1 MMMYFKEN
9 IPILLLF
16 AAFNIVIL
24 LIGILDSS
32 IPNVAVTYIFLFN
45 LLIFIVYMIWDYTR
59 KRSFNNELLKLGS
72 LNDIAVMSTGNTPAQ
87 RHIYVQLDELRVQH
101 QHTVDKESRRTGEK
115 LAEMARFSH
124 DMKMPVTTMKLMI
137 DALDGS
143 DRQKLSGGWTR
154 LNGMLNEILYLK
166 RLPNIK
172 NDLYIEDI
180 DIEKIL

>member
-45 LLIFIVYMIWDYTR
+45 LLIFVVYMIWDYMR

-72 LNDIAVMSTGNTPAQ
+72 LNDIAVMSKGNTPAQ
-87 RHIYVQLDELRVQH
+87 RHIRSEERRVG
-101 QHTVDKESRRTGEK
+101 KECRSRWAQCE
-115 LAEMARFSH
+115 
-124 DMKMPVTTMKLMI
+124 
-137 DALDGS
+137 
-143 DRQKLSGGWTR
+143 
-154 LNGMLNEILYLK
+154 
-166 RLPNIK
+166 
-172 NDLYIEDI
+172 
-180 DIEKIL
+180 